1 MNWKKN
7 KFPLLL
13 ECFVWLFY
21 VGIYKYGYYLQQAAL
36 PNNNHDNFP
45 HLSLMGYAVALT
57 LYIIPFYRYIAPA
70 LLQRR
75 QYGWILPVIMIYFW
89 FVPKL
94 GNWLVSYVFMHVSGE
109 PVHRFYTTQFNLYR
123 LHAMHLFTGWDLKI
137 LLTDCVAF
145 LLLVFTRYAF
155 AIEQG
160 RRQLQKEYF
169 QLQVEALKGQLNPH
183 FLFNMLNSI
192 YGMSLT
198 GSPDT
203 SAYILRMSD
212 MMRYI
217 LYDCKEATVPVRQD
231 LQFLENYIAM
241 EKKRY
246 PGANIRFSIMNET
259 GERPIVPLLLV
270 PFIENS
276 FKHGAHRVMD
286 KGIVEGSVI
295 ITETEL
301 QFTLENDSLPS
312 LSNETKYRGVGINN
326 VKQRLALYYPGKH
339 ILTISNEANRYRVH
353 LIIKF

>member
-21 VGIYKYGYYLQQAAL
+21 VAFYKYGYYLQQAAL
-36 PNNNHDNFP
+36 PNKDHDNFP

-57 LYIIPFYRYIAPA
+57 LYIIPFYRYIVPA

-75 QYGWILPVIMIYFW
+75 KYGWVLPVIIIYFW
-89 FVPKL
+89 LVPKL
-94 GNWLVSYVFMHVSGE
+94 SNWAVSYIIMQISGE
-109 PVHRFYTTQFNLYR
+109 PVHYFYMAQFKLYR

-217 LYDCKEATVPVRQD
+217 LYDCKETTVPVKQD
-231 LQFLENYIAM
+231 LQFLEHYIAM

-246 PGANIRFSIMNET
+246 PDANIHFSIRNEN
-259 GERPIVPLLLV
+259 EEQPIVPLLLV

-276 FKHGAHRVMD
+276 FKHGAHRVTD
-286 KGIVEGSVI
+286 KGVVESSVS
-295 ITETEL
+295 ITAAEL
-301 QFTLENDSLPS
+301 EFILENDSQPLG
-312 LSNETKYRGVGINN
+312 NGETKYRGVGIEN

-339 ILTISNEANRYRVH
+339 VLTISNEANRYRVR